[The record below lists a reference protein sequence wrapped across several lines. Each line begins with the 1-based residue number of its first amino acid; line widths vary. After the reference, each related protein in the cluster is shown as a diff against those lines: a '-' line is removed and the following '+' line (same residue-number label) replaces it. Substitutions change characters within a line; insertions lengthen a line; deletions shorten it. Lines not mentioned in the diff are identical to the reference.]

1 MLLELCVA
9 MTKEEKKQLILDFID
24 GPLKEYL
31 TTDDISFGRFKEK
44 INEQFDVDLIYS
56 DLYPSYLF
64 NGKITYE

>member
-9 MTKEEKKQLILDFID
+9 MTKEEKKQLIIDFIQ
-24 GPLKEYL
+24 GPLKDYL
-31 TTDDISFGRFKEK
+31 TTNISFGRFKEK